1 VENSRKTIIAVVGA
15 GKCSKKLRDMA
26 YQVGKYVAEHGGVV
40 VCGGLG
46 GIMEGVA
53 KGVREAGGVTIGIL
67 PSENKEDAN
76 EYIDYVIPTGFGEA
90 RNIMVVRTA
99 DAVVAFPGK
108 YGTLSEMAFAL
119 NARKPLIAINAW
131 KLGNEIEQID
141 DPIEAARR
149 AMELAENKE

>member
-1 VENSRKTIIAVVGA
+1 MENSRKTIIAVVGA